1 MGLGLTR
8 QQLIQKLSDD
18 LRNYRDQEARGG
30 DMAEA
35 GRELACAL
43 DRLIEGPICGPSRTQ
58 LLKHVREE
66 LTYLRAQVIQWESNP
81 NPNSQR
87 YIEGLEKQIKKS
99 EREER
104 RYIREIRDSL

>member
-30 DMAEA
+30 DTAEA

-43 DRLIEGPICGPSRTQ
+43 DRLIEGPICGPSRTE

-66 LTYLRAQVIQWESNP
+66 LAYLRAQMDDFEANP
-81 NPNSQR
+81 KRHP
-87 YIEGLEKQIKKS
+87 YIEGLEKTIKKR

-104 RYIREIRDSL
+104 RYLREIRDSL